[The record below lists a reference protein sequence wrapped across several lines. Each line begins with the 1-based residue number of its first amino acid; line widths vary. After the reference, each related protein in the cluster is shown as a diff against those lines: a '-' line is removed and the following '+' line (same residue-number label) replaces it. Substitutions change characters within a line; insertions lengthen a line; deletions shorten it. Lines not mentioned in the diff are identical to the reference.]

1 MPGCSLTFMVESR
14 PEGRNYC
21 ASSLLQSCSKEISGK
36 IQSVC
41 RDPGN
46 DKENEAQEPQS
57 AVTVTETFPDG
68 TSEPESEASQ
78 AAEADE
84 APGA

>member
-1 MPGCSLTFMVESR
+1 MPDCSLHCKGTAE
-14 PEGRNYC
+14 RN
-21 ASSLLQSCSKEISGK
+21 
-36 IQSVC
+36 QSVC

-68 TSEPESEASQ
+68 TSEPDSEASQ
-78 AAEADE
+78 ADEADE